1 MKFILKRLQIIA
13 FILSFSVAAVMGIN
27 VISDQNNEIHLAK
40 VKAATTVPIYKGKP
54 YVAQNNNKPQ
64 FTKKQLKNKK
74 SYEQYGKLDKYG
86 RCTTCIANIGKDL
99 MPAGKRGPIGMIKP
113 TGWHT
118 VKYNCVNG
126 RYLYNRC
133 HLIGY
138 QLTGENANKRN
149 LITGTRSLN
158 VDGMLQFENMVADY
172 IKETGNHVLYRVTPV
187 FKGKE
192 KLARGVKME
201 AQSIEDNGKGIK
213 FNVFVFNV
221 QKGIVI
227 NYKDGSSHL
236 SGQKVT
242 KTTKSTKKKYKT
254 TKAPKVNKNVK
265 YVWIPRTGKKYH
277 YSKSCSNMR
286 NPSKITKSEAIKRG
300 YTACSKC
307 VH

>member
-1 MKFILKRLQIIA
+1 MRKKIQKMMVAFVLSIA
-13 FILSFSVAAVMGIN
+13 TISGVQAIPSQPTNTAV
-27 VISDQNNEIHLAK
+27 E
-40 VKAATTVPIYKGKP
+40 VKAATIPKYNGRIY
-54 YVAQNNNKPQ
+54 VSQNGNKPK
-64 FTKKQLKNKK
+64 FTKKQLSNKK
-74 SYEQYGKLDKYG
+74 SYEKYGSLDKYG
-86 RCTTCIANIGKDL
+86 RCTTAISNIGKDL
-99 MPAGKRGPIGMIKP
+99 MPTTKRGAIGMIKP

-118 VKYNCVNG
+118 VKYNCVDG
-126 RYLYNRC
+126 KYLYNRC

-158 VDGMLQFENMVADY
+158 VDGMLPFENMVADY

-187 FKGKE
+187 FKGTE

-201 AQSIEDNGKGIK
+201 AQSIEDKGKGIK

-236 SGQKVT
+236 ANK
-242 KTTKSTKKKYKT
+242 KSNSSASKSNVK
-254 TKAPKVNKNVK
+254 VK

-277 YSKSCSNMR
+277 YKKTCSNM
-286 NPSKITKSEAIKRG
+286 KSPKKVKLSYAKQKK
-300 YTACSKC
+300 YTACKKC
-307 VH
+307 VR